1 MRPPSLIAG
10 AILFAASVIGGLGT
24 APSASASV
32 EGEPLNGTYR
42 ATSNGEWA
50 ATNDSFHDE
59 ATVRSTWTITSTC
72 RDPLDC
78 TGQVTSDQG
87 WTAEISKVNEAGW
100 TVKRDLPGWEKCA
113 DGTAA
118 TGRQVYRFWPADASG
133 VYSRGS
139 TTLVGTDKTTGPSGA
154 CGVNRWLVIE
164 MPFKLVKIA

>member
-10 AILFAASVIGGLGT
+10 VTLFAASAIGGLGT
-24 APSASASV
+24 APASAS
-32 EGEPLNGTYR
+32 EGEPLNGTYL

-50 ATNDSFHDE
+50 ETNNVFHDE

-72 RDPLDC
+72 RTPLDC
-78 TGQVTSDQG
+78 SGQVTSDQG
-87 WTAEISKVNEAGW
+87 WTAEINKMNEAGW
-100 TVKRDLPGWEKCA
+100 TVKRDLPGWETCD

-154 CGVNRWLVIE
+154 CGRNLWLVIE